1 MSKMSRIQM
10 KILCHTQNQENHN
23 MNVKSQSRDA
33 KTRMNQNYQNQ
44 DESELPDKDFKAAI
58 IKLFQRSITTTP
70 ETNAKSENLIIIEY
84 IKEEPNGNYKRNI
97 IIKINDSFC
106 TIAEWIGQ
114 RKESISVNLNTKQ
127 MKLSQSEQDRGFPG
141 SSAGKQSACNVGD
154 PSLIPGSESYYQMK
168 IQLYIYNT

>member
-1 MSKMSRIQM
+1 M

-23 MNVKSQSRDA
+23 LNVKSQSRDA
-33 KTRMNQNYQNQ
+33 KTRMNQNYQDQ

-106 TIAEWIGQ
+106 TIAE
-114 RKESISVNLNTKQ
+114 
-127 MKLSQSEQDRGFPG
+127 
-141 SSAGKQSACNVGD
+141 
-154 PSLIPGSESYYQMK
+154 
-168 IQLYIYNT
+168 

>member
-1 MSKMSRIQM
+1 MSYPKPG
-10 KILCHTQNQENHN
+10 
-23 MNVKSQSRDA
+23 KSQLECEKSIKRCQD
-33 KTRMNQNYQNQ
+33 Q
-44 DESELPDKDFKAAI
+44 DESGWIRTTWQRFF

-70 ETNAKSENLIIIEY
+70 ETNEKSENLIIIEY
-84 IKEEPNGNYKRNI
+84 IKEERNGNYKRNTI
-97 IIKINDSFC
+97 IEISDSFC
-106 TIAEWIGQ
+106 TIAEWTGQ
-114 RKESISVNLNTKQ
+114 RKESISVNLNTEQ